1 MEMKWIIPLFMSLS
15 LITGQKT
22 LFDKDPG
29 FINIKA
35 DTIAVPIYIDGSLIG
50 HTPLD
55 NPIPVL
61 EGIHHIT
68 HHPPSI
74 QDPFLQYSNTDAVKQ
89 VFVLSGDTINVHLNT
104 YLLAEQIARD
114 RKEYRYAKSIW
125 VGISFLV
132 LWQLWI
138 FAD

>member
-1 MEMKWIIPLFMSLS
+1 MDLKWIIPLFMSLGF
-15 LITGQKT
+15 INAQKIV
-22 LFDKDPG
+22 FDKNPG

-35 DTIAVPIYIDGSLIG
+35 DTNAVPIYVDGSLIG

-61 EGIHHIT
+61 EGIHYIT

-74 QDPFLQYSNTDAVKQ
+74 QDPFLQYSETGAVKQ

-104 YLLAEQIARD
+104 YLLAEKIAQA
-114 RKEYRYAKSIW
+114 KEEYRFSRYIW
-125 VGISFLV
+125 SGISFLF

-138 FAD
+138 LAN